1 MMVDSKSKGKNS
13 ELKNWLLNSSE
24 GAHAGHGDNNG
35 HSMMNMGSESEVNS
49 MMSMGDE
56 ITNPT
61 KNPNRKGS
69 ELIQNG
75 ERITLDKRY
84 TNIDFQYFDIDADNR
99 GQGSLLL
106 TQDDGDATLM
116 HLTKEFSN
124 TTWTL
129 NADYFSWA

>member
-1 MMVDSKSKGKNS
+1 
-13 ELKNWLLNSSE
+13 
-24 GAHAGHGDNNG
+24 
-35 HSMMNMGSESEVNS
+35 
-49 MMSMGDE
+49 MGDE
-56 ITNPT
+56 IINPT
-61 KNPNRKGS
+61 KNPKDPNKKGS

-75 ERITLDKRY
+75 ERITLGKRY

-116 HLTKEFSN
+116 HLTKEISN

>member
-1 MMVDSKSKGKNS
+1 MR
-13 ELKNWLLNSSE
+13 
-24 GAHAGHGDNNG
+24 
-35 HSMMNMGSESEVNS
+35 
-49 MMSMGDE
+49 
-56 ITNPT
+56 
-61 KNPNRKGS
+61 KNPNKKGS

-116 HLTKEFSN
+116 HLTKDAEYHQHIN
-124 TTWTL
+124 AEGNVVTTDTTWTL
-129 NADYFSWA
+129 SADYFGWA